1 MPEAKTGKAPCHTRW
16 LPSLL
21 ALSIPQANQ
30 RSSKFLQKSKI
41 ENAMPPVNDNDNSD
55 SSSAVQV
62 AVRVRPMLALEHG
75 NSECLQVHSSSN
87 QIQIGKKSFTYDF
100 AMDQETNQLEMG
112 PR

>member
-1 MPEAKTGKAPCHTRW
+1 MAKTATAPYYTRW

-21 ALSIPQANQ
+21 APSIPQVNL
-30 RSSKFLQKSKI
+30 RPPTFLQKSKI

-75 NSECLQVHSSSN
+75 NSRVSSGALKLKPN
-87 QIQIGKKSFTYDF
+87 PDWQKIFYI
-100 AMDQETNQLEMG
+100 
-112 PR
+112 